1 MSHDFTAFMVVTRND
16 DAEYFRVAL
25 LSLLNQSMKPS
36 EILIIDNGGLTEQHY
51 EIIDSVSDEFNLNLM
66 RIENLSSIGYARNI
80 ALNAATYPII
90 AVADPDDVNE
100 FDRFINI
107 INELNDRVRMVG
119 SWMREFSYEVHDRK
133 IIRKVPCAYVD
144 IIRYAKLRSPV
155 NNPTICYFK
164 KDALEVGGYNTSLSF
179 GEDYDLVMKFIR
191 KKKIIFNLQC
201 ITVNFR
207 AGDKKRL
214 YQKRSGLFLLTQ
226 EIKLHWQFFK
236 RRDISLLY
244 FFMIITLKMFFR
256 LLPRRVFDFFYIKVL
271 RKNE

>member
-1 MSHDFTAFMVVTRND
+1 MSHEFTVFMVVTRSD
-16 DAEYFRVAL
+16 DAEHFRVAL

-80 ALNAATYPII
+80 ALHAATYPIV
-90 AVADPDDVNE
+90 AVSDPDD
-100 FDRFINI
+100 
-107 INELNDRVRMVG
+107 INELNRFMKLVTELNDCVRMVG
-119 SWMREFSYEVHDRK
+119 SSMREFSYEVHDRK
-133 IIRKVPCAYVD
+133 IIRRVPCAFVD

-164 KDALEVGGYNTSLSF
+164 EDALEVGGYNTSLNF

-191 KKKIIFNLQC
+191 KNKIILNIQC
-201 ITVNFR
+201 VTVNFR
-207 AGDKKRL
+207 SGDKKRL
-214 YQKRSGLFLLTQ
+214 YQKRSGLFLLIQ

-236 RRDISLLY
+236 RRDISLLF
-244 FFMIITLKMFFR
+244 FFMIITMKMFFR
-256 LLPRRVFDFFYIKVL
+256 LLPRRLFDFFYIKVL